1 MVHVHLDERLQPAEA
16 LALDEAQAGLVALGL
31 VASAEGAC
39 GMSAPDADYELPTT
53 SASLA
58 GEALLPPFGFQ
69 ALLCVLDL
77 GGLPAAGYRP
87 NPCNPEA
94 ADARSVA

>member
-1 MVHVHLDERLQPAEA
+1 MSLK
-16 LALDEAQAGLVALGL
+16 LAAFRSDLF
-31 VASAEGAC
+31 
-39 GMSAPDADYELPTT
+39 YT
-53 SASLA
+53 

-94 ADARSVA
+94 ADARSVV